1 MTLRTCLRPLLV
13 AALLLGFT
21 GTGTAAALAATPTPV
36 RGSLSVHGDV
46 ELAPGLDVF
55 RLDTHSQQQA
65 DSTTTG
71 AFTGTGELKTGGINL
86 PIPLSVAG
94 PVTCLSVHGSTA
106 AFLYPV
112 TQAQPP
118 LLANLVVNKTSVLFT
133 VTKGTNGAPDHV
145 GFLGPFPS
153 QFFHGCAPTGTPFV
167 FHGTITITG

>member
-13 AALLLGFT
+13 AVLLLGFT
-21 GTGTAAALAATPTPV
+21 GTGTAAALASTPV
-36 RGSLSVHGDV
+36 GGSLSVHGDV

-55 RLDTHSQQQA
+55 HLNSHSQQRV
-65 DSTTTG
+65 DGTTTG

-86 PIPLSVAG
+86 PIPVSVAG

-133 VTKGTNGAPDHV
+133 VTKGANGAPDRV

-153 QFFHGCAPTGTPFV
+153 QFFRGCAPIGTPFV
-167 FHGTITITG
+167 FHGTINITG